1 MLLRNYS
8 ICIITM
14 QWIIYTR
21 YKILFTLTFH
31 VIQQSYDN
39 YRKLINT
46 FYFSQKSKGDY
57 VHDTK

>member
-1 MLLRNYS
+1 
-8 ICIITM
+8 M